1 MSQDPQL
8 SLPDGILPLRGSVT
22 SSFAYTTIKDRMP
35 VILTKAIDT
44 LTRHLHDL
52 HLDEGAAAQSKK
64 TEEAKECISTLS
76 KLKYEMIRDR
86 RVPYVDDQDVDTDV
100 WNSLIDALKE
110 RWGGDTWFSAPWLF
124 VECLMYR
131 KIQEVFNKTEN
142 WKSFDVFGPQQKE
155 PAFYGSVQSIAEL
168 SKHLASV
175 ESKPLDD
182 KERRSALREF
192 IQFSL
197 WGNQT
202 DLSLL
207 VNVNHADM
215 HKSQASSAQNLS
227 EVERNIIVNDMDVV
241 LDRLLGLSKAKVDI
255 VLDNAG
261 FELVADLCLADFL
274 VSSGIA
280 EVVTLHA
287 KRFPWF
293 VSDTTPK
300 DLAWTIAEIGKKAEE
315 LGDEGLKNRV
325 QRWNQLLEGGRWV
338 VKVDNFWTTPYS
350 FWNLP
355 TAASDLYSTLNQ
367 SSFIFYKGDLNYRKL
382 VYDAEWPT
390 TTPFTTAI
398 GPLNLETTTPFVAL
412 RTCKSDVAV
421 GLKEGQAE
429 ELVNVDKDWM
439 VSGKYGMVQSF
450 GC

>member
-1 MSQDPQL
+1 MAQDKQHP
-8 SLPDGILPLRGSVT
+8 LPDGILPLRGSVT
-22 SSFAYTTIKDRMP
+22 TSFAYTTIKDRMP

-52 HLDEGAAAQSKK
+52 HLDEGPAAQSAK
-64 TEEAKECISTLS
+64 TAEAKECISTLS

-86 RVPYVDDQDVDTDV
+86 RVTYVVDNESDAET
-100 WNSLIDALKE
+100 WNFLVDGLKE
-110 RWGGDTWFSAPWLF
+110 SWGGDTWFSAPWLF

-142 WKSFDVFGPQQKE
+142 WKNFDVFAPQQKE
-155 PAFYGSVQSIAEL
+155 PAFNGSVKSMIEL
-168 SKHLASV
+168 SKHLANV
-175 ESKPLDD
+175 ESKML
-182 KERRSALREF
+182 EREGRSLALREF

-207 VNVNHADM
+207 INVNHADM

-227 EVERNIIVNDMDVV
+227 EFEKNIIVNDMDAV
-241 LDRLLGLSKAKVDI
+241 LEKLLNIDGGRIDI

-274 VSSGIA
+274 ISSGIA
-280 EVVTLHA
+280 KTVMLHA
-287 KRFPWF
+287 KKFPWF
-293 VSDTTPK
+293 VSDTTPR
-300 DLAWTIAEIGKKAEE
+300 DLEWTFAAVEKKAVEV
-315 LGDEGLKNRV
+315 GDEGLKARAA
-325 QRWNQLLEGGRWV
+325 RWTGLVKEGKWI
-338 VKVDNFWTTPYS
+338 VKVDDFWTTPYS

-355 TAASDLYSTLNQ
+355 TAAPELRSSLNE
-367 SSFIFYKGDLNYRKL
+367 SSFVIYKGDLNYRKL
-382 VYDAEWPT
+382 VYDAEWST
-390 TTPFTTAI
+390 TTPFATAI
-398 GPLNLETTTPFVAL
+398 GPVAETIKAPFVAL

-421 GLKEGQAE
+421 GLKEGQE
-429 ELVNVDKDWM
+429 GDLKGRDSDWM